1 MNFIVEFGFDVK
13 QGKAHDFQKWL
24 SENEGKIAAAC
35 PPGVE
40 YVGTFGVIYSSEKHS
55 GGYRQFFS
63 LESYGAQ
70 DGLAAALREGGAFAT
85 LINEATDFVDR
96 DRAADWSN
104 GLYKSVTE
112 LSFAAGA

>member
-1 MNFIVEFGFDVK
+1 
-13 QGKAHDFQKWL
+13 
-24 SENEGKIAAAC
+24 
-35 PPGVE
+35 
-40 YVGTFGVIYSSEKHS
+40 
-55 GGYRQFFS
+55 

-85 LINEATDFVDR
+85 LINEATEFVDR